1 MILQLSIGTLIM
13 VTTLVI
19 AAIFVLVA
27 LRALVRFGP
36 WVVREP
42 HAGKFMIVMLVM
54 VLWIQLAMTIAVW
67 VWALTFLV
75 LGIFDGLEPSVYFA
89 IVSFT
94 TLGFGDVLL
103 PKEWRL
109 LSGLAAS
116 NGLIYFGFFTAVLV
130 EVMRRVRQEQIEG
143 RPSRE

>member
-1 MILQLSIGTLIM
+1 M

-19 AAIFVLVA
+19 AAGFVLAA
-27 LRALVRFGP
+27 LKALVHFGP
-36 WVVREP
+36 WIVREP
-42 HAGKFMIVMLVM
+42 HTRKFMIVMLVM

-67 VWALTFLV
+67 VWAITFRL
-75 LGIFDGLEPSVYFA
+75 LGIFEALEPAVYFA

-103 PKEWRL
+103 PVEWRL

-130 EVMRRVRQEQIEG
+130 EVMRRVRQEQIAG